1 MTCCSS
7 ETAAVEGPKTAAVA
21 AKPVHMSY
29 GGREL
34 LAGFHITEVKRQ
46 RIESI
51 DCGARLDGWAE
62 TVIQLLDI
70 DGQPE
75 GRMSASKFHGILGK
89 AGVALGKGPIIV
101 EVGRPGEAMQ
111 LYDLAGIIE
120 EPERVRLDVSPR
132 QAVCKPAIKMLDIQS
147 VSCCGS
153 GPATAG
159 SSCCS

>member
-7 ETAAVEGPKTAAVA
+7 GTADVERPKMAAA
-21 AKPVHMSY
+21 TGKPVRMSY

-51 DCGARLDGWAE
+51 DCAARLDGWTE

-70 DGQPE
+70 DGSPE
-75 GRMSASKFHGILGK
+75 DRMLASKFHGILAK
-89 AGVALGKGPIIV
+89 SGVALGGSPVIV

-111 LYDLAGIIE
+111 LYDLVGIVE
-120 EPERVRLDVSPR
+120 EGEWLRLDVSPR
-132 QAVCKPAIKMLDIQS
+132 QAVCKPTIKMLDIQS
-147 VSCCGS
+147 LSCCGS
-153 GPATAG
+153 GQATG
-159 SSCCS
+159 STCCS

>member
-7 ETAAVEGPKTAAVA
+7 ETAAVERPKTATA
-21 AKPVHMSY
+21 AGKLVHMSY

-46 RIESI
+46 RVESI
-51 DCGARLDGWAE
+51 DCGSRHDGWAE

-75 GRMSASKFHGILGK
+75 DRMSASKFHGILLK

-111 LYDLAGIIE
+111 LYDLADVIE
-120 EPERVRLDVSPR
+120 EPERVRLDVNPR
-132 QAVCKPAIKMLDIQS
+132 QAVCKPAFTMLDIQAAS
-147 VSCCGS
+147 RCCS
-153 GPATAG
+153 GQAAAG

>member
-7 ETAAVEGPKTAAVA
+7 ETAVVERPKTATA
-21 AKPVHMSY
+21 AGKLVHMSY

-46 RIESI
+46 RVEAI
-51 DCGARLDGWAE
+51 DCGSRHDGWAE

-75 GRMSASKFHGILGK
+75 DRMSASKFHGILLKTGI
-89 AGVALGKGPIIV
+89 ALGKGPIIV

-111 LYDLAGIIE
+111 LYDLVGIIE

-147 VSCCGS
+147 LSCCGS
-153 GPATAG
+153 GQATG
-159 SSCCS
+159 STCCS